1 MLDSDGEEEN
11 EWFYGDEDIAD
22 DGTITTNSLTELIVF
37 SVVSLALINI
47 FVYF

>member
-11 EWFYGDEDIAD
+11 EWFYGDEEIAD
-22 DGTITTNSLTELIVF
+22 DGITMISLADLIVF
-37 SVVSLALINI
+37 SVVSLALINF